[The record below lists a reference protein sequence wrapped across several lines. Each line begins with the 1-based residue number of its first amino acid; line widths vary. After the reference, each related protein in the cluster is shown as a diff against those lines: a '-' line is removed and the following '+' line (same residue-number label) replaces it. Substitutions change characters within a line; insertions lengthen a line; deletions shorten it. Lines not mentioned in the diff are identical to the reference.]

1 MPDIKEIKP
10 LSEWLKFELETTL
23 LDPPE
28 IEVRVSPI
36 YSITAIDH
44 VDVKGEIKSMTN
56 MVVETVLESVQEWN
70 LTRKG
75 KPIPI
80 DEDDMKRKCLLPL
93 LGAKIK
99 NKPQLLGLA
108 IWTYAQNIENF
119 LKN

>member
-1 MPDIKEIKP
+1 MSDIKEIKP
-10 LSEWLKFELETTL
+10 LSEWLKFELETNL

-28 IEVRVSPI
+28 IDVRLSPI
-36 YSITAIDH
+36 YSIAAIDH
-44 VDVKGEIKSMTN
+44 VDVKGEIKSMTK

-70 LTRKG
+70 LTQNG

-80 DEDDMKRKCLLPL
+80 DDDMKRKCLLPL

-99 NKPQLLGLA
+99 GKPQLLGLA
-108 IWTYAQNIENF
+108 LWAYATNIENF